1 MPGGPDEFQ
10 PNPPKRSFIHLSS
23 TSQQPLEM
31 SPAMAVTMAVILT
44 VGWMGWA
51 GSEVEPDRFA
61 VRPVIQRVSN
71 QTVVLDEFSIVIQ
84 PTTGWIHLAIM
95 NEVQANPTFINP
107 AANIVVDFRHPHTGE
122 ATPPGRQAH
131 YQHVD
136 IVWPPPTAH
145 PGGAKL
151 YEGWIISESGT
162 ALMRVLINA
171 KEIES
176 ESSLTALCNSI
187 QQLDDRVSR

>member
-1 MPGGPDEFQ
+1 
-10 PNPPKRSFIHLSS
+10 
-23 TSQQPLEM
+23 M

-51 GSEVEPDRFA
+51 GSQVEPDRVV
-61 VRPVIQRVSN
+61 VRPVIQRISN
-71 QTVVLDEFSIVIQ
+71 RPAVLDEFSIVIQ
-84 PTTGWIHLAIM
+84 PTAGWFHLAIK

-107 AANIVVDFRHPHTGE
+107 AANIVVDFRPRHTGE
-122 ATPPGRQAH
+122 ATPEGRQSH
-131 YQHVD
+131 YQDVD

-151 YEGWIISESGT
+151 YEGWIISESST

-171 KEIES
+171 KDIES
-176 ESSLTALCNSI
+176 ESSITALCNSI